1 MTATI
6 SSKSAFVIFLV
17 SIGTPAD
24 RVHGKTDFMKV
35 LVAPSI
41 LSADFARLGDEVA
54 AVEKAGA
61 DWIHVDVM
69 DGRFV
74 PNITIGP
81 PVVKALRGVTT
92 LPLDVHLMIVEP
104 ERYVEGFAEAGAD
117 TITVHVEAS
126 THLHRTLCHI
136 RSLGKRAG
144 VTLNPSTSEDTL
156 RYVLPVCDQI
166 LVMSVNPGF
175 GGQSFIREMLPKVA
189 AIRKMID
196 DGKFKIDL
204 EIDGGITPETAPD
217 AIAAG
222 ARVLVAGNAVFAKKD
237 YAKAIAALRGKA

>member
-1 MTATI
+1 MPAERKTARVVST
-6 SSKSAFVIFLV
+6 SSMALPSPRI
-17 SIGTPAD
+17 
-24 RVHGKTDFMKV
+24 

-41 LSADFARLGDEVA
+41 LSADFARLGEEVA

-74 PNITIGP
+74 PNITLGP
-81 PVVKALRGVTT
+81 VIVKALRKVTK

-104 ERYVEGFAEAGAD
+104 ERYVDAFAEAGAD
-117 TITVHVEAS
+117 TITIHVEACA
-126 THLHRTLCHI
+126 HLHRTLCHI

-144 VTLNPSTSEDTL
+144 VTMNPSTNEDTL
-156 RYVLPVCDQI
+156 AYVLPVVDQV

-196 DGKFKIDL
+196 ATGRAIDL
-204 EIDGGITPETAPD
+204 EIDGGITKDTAPD

-222 ARVLVAGNAVFAKKD
+222 ARVLVAGNAVFNTKD
-237 YAKAIAALRGKA
+237 YAQAIAALRGHA

>member
-1 MTATI
+1 MVGSAA
-6 SSKSAFVIFLV
+6 SSPHGA
-17 SIGTPAD
+17 P
-24 RVHGKTDFMKV
+24 RV
-35 LVAPSI
+35 LIAPSI
-41 LSADFARLGDEVA
+41 LSADFARLGEEVL

-61 DWIHVDVM
+61 DWVHVDVM

-74 PNITIGP
+74 PNITLGP
-81 PVVKALRGVTT
+81 LIVKAIRKVTK

-104 ERYVEGFAEAGAD
+104 ENYVDAFAEAGAD

-144 VTLNPSTSEDTL
+144 VTLNPSTSEETL
-156 RYVLPVCDQI
+156 RYVMGVVDQV

-175 GGQSFIREMLPKVA
+175 GGQSFIREVLPKVA
-189 AIRKMID
+189 AIRTMINAT
-196 DGKFKIDL
+196 GRPIDL
-204 EIDGGITPETAPD
+204 EIDGGITKETAPE

-222 ARVLVAGNAVFAKKD
+222 ANVLVAGNAVFTTKD
-237 YAKAIAALRGKA
+237 YAGAIAALRGGHA

>member
-1 MTATI
+1 MA
-6 SSKSAFVIFLV
+6 A
-17 SIGTPAD
+17 P
-24 RVHGKTDFMKV
+24 RV

-41 LSADFARLGDEVA
+41 LSADFARLAEDVA

-61 DWIHVDVM
+61 DWLHVDVM

-81 PVVKALRGVTT
+81 PVVSALRKVTK

-104 ERYVEGFAEAGAD
+104 EKYIDAFAEAGAD
-117 TITVHVEAS
+117 TITIHVEA
-126 THLHRTLCHI
+126 TAHLHRALCHI

-144 VTLNPSTSEDTL
+144 VVLNPSTSEDTL
-156 RYVLPVCDQI
+156 RYVLDVADQI

-175 GGQSFIREMLPKVA
+175 GGQSFIREVLPKVA

-196 DGKFKIDL
+196 DRKLPIEI
-204 EIDGGITPETAPD
+204 EIDGGITPETAKE
-217 AIAAG
+217 AVAAG
-222 ARVLVAGNAVFAKKD
+222 ARVLVAGNAVFRAKD
-237 YAKAIAALRGKA
+237 WAAAIAALRGA